1 MSQMQSTAGSPPG
14 VRSGAGQ
21 ASAIPIV
28 TLGLSLSL
36 FFVISYVICIAGYLL
51 FPGFPVQHAALSIFL
66 PGFELL
72 SWRSFCLGMAESFI
86 WGWYIA
92 LVFGSLYNFI
102 SRRIER

>member
-1 MSQMQSTAGSPPG
+1 MSQMQSLSGARPG
-14 VRSGAGQ
+14 VRSDGGEGA
-21 ASAIPIV
+21 AIRVV

-51 FPGFPVQHAALSIFL
+51 LPGFPVQHAALSIFL

-72 SWRSFCLGMAESFI
+72 TWQSYFLGLIESFI

-92 LVFGSLYNFI
+92 LVFGALYNFI
-102 SRRIER
+102 GRRVKH